1 MNAIEVN
8 KTSFCVDWELGD
20 LEPRRGLSGRS
31 AQEINCRFRFYTFG
45 FYTVCNHFL
54 THRVLLPYKRVNSN
68 TFDILACE

>member
-45 FYTVCNHFL
+45 FYTVCNH
-54 THRVLLPYKRVNSN
+54 
-68 TFDILACE
+68 